1 MSADT
6 IKVYPTQLQTS
17 SQTAKSGSAD
27 TKNLSNDMG
36 TAISD
41 VAGALASVDVLAAV
55 GGALETF
62 NTGLMATLEC
72 FALGLQ
78 VINSGLEVAA
88 TAFKGL
94 DAKLSS
100 TFSTLEGRLGYYTG
114 YETTFTMPTVHVPT
128 GPITLKSTTLSYQ
141 LPPQHHSFWGS
152 VGNFFSGV
160 GHFIAHHALQ
170 IGAYVGAAVIVAG
183 GIILTPETGGLSDVG
198 AADGAA
204 ALIAAADAAS
214 VPAGATQAAFT
225 LAA

>member
-1 MSADT
+1 MDTDT
-6 IKVYPTQLQTS
+6 IKVHTTQLQTS
-17 SQTAKSGSAD
+17 SQTAKTGSAD

-41 VAGALASVDVLAAV
+41 VVSALASVDVLAAV

-78 VINSGLEVAA
+78 VIDSGLRISAE
-88 TAFKGL
+88 AFKGL
-94 DAKLSS
+94 DAKLAS

-128 GPITLKSTTLSYQ
+128 GPITLKTTTLSYQ
-141 LPPQHHSFWGS
+141 LPPQHQSFWGS
-152 VGNFFSGV
+152 VGSFFSGV

-170 IGAYVGAAVIVAG
+170 VGAVLGAAVMVAG

-198 AADGAA
+198 AVDGAA
-204 ALIAAADAAS
+204 ALLDAAGVAS
-214 VPAGATQAAFT
+214 IPEGATQATFA